1 MFFFNHLVSC
11 EVVNLEF
18 SSSVQGDG
26 VTALMHAAGED
37 HADAVEAIFG
47 MKSSR
52 NVWIWGQGKMVGT
65 STGGSFQS
73 IPKSN
78 LRAVTSRI

>member
-1 MFFFNHLVSC
+1 M
-11 EVVNLEF
+11 
-18 SSSVQGDG
+18 QGDG

-52 NVWIWGQGKMVGT
+52 HVWIWGQGKMVGT
-65 STGGSFQS
+65 STGGSFQC